1 MDTNISGSDTPVK
14 TDASLDNATQHENE
28 LTTPATPSTFGMG
41 APATTEVVAP
51 PAPAAPSPVSLPSP
65 SEAKQQVADTVAD
78 LKTQASDK
86 VSDLKDQ
93 ASDLTSQAKDAAGQ
107 AISKAKETAVSQV
120 AQQKDRAA
128 SGLDDI
134 KASVQEIAQ
143 SFESHGQG
151 TLAGYTNQVA
161 SQVEKVAGYLKENDV
176 DALAQDVQSYARQN
190 PALFIGGA
198 FVLGLALARF
208 LKSSERKVTSTALVP
223 YTGGSNSGMGYT
235 GTTAPRER
243 LDQDSD
249 DAFERGHKP
258 YSANEYVSGGVIGG
272 APA

>member
-14 TDASLDNATQHENE
+14 TDASLDNATQHEND
-28 LTTPATPSTFGMG
+28 LATPATPSTFGMG
-41 APATTEVVAP
+41 APAPTPGDTP
-51 PAPAAPSPVSLPSP
+51 PSPAPISLPTP
-65 SEAKQQVADTVAD
+65 AEAKQQVSDKVAD
-78 LKTQASDK
+78 LKSQATDK
-86 VSDLKDQ
+86 VSDIKDQ

-128 SGLDDI
+128 SSLDEI
-134 KASVQEIAQ
+134 KSSVQEIAQ

-176 DALAQDVQSYARQN
+176 DALAQDVQAYARQN

-208 LKSSERKVTSTALVP
+208 LKSSERKVASTALVP
-223 YTGGSNSGMGYT
+223 YTGGDSGMGYMGST
-235 GTTAPRER
+235 SMNAPRER
-243 LDQDSD
+243 MDQDSD
-249 DAFERGHKP
+249 DAFERGNKP
-258 YSANEYVSGGVIGG
+258 YSANEYVPGGVVGG